1 MDKVVQTAL
10 RLRIVKAQVGLAA
23 ADSTGLETER
33 ASHYF
38 ALRSKKKRS
47 HWLKIGL
54 VCDTKS
60 GFYLSVDISRGP
72 SNDMGIARRLL
83 WCAYKRVPFK
93 RVVMDKGFDSGPVH
107 AFVNE
112 ELKARCI
119 IPERR
124 LTDRAPKNRYRWMM
138 RYHFRKKTYGQRW
151 QIESAISR
159 DKRRFG
165 CALRG
170 RVWEA
175 QVAEAYIWALI
186 HNIGIVLFF
195 PALRQLSRLA
205 A

>member
-1 MDKVVQTAL
+1 MDKVVQTAV
-10 RLRIVKAQVGLAA
+10 RLRIVKPQVGLAA

-33 ASHYF
+33 ASYYF
-38 ALRSKKKRS
+38 ALRSNKKRS

-54 VCDTKS
+54 TCDTKS

-72 SNDMGIARRLL
+72 SNDMGIAKRLL
-83 WCAYKRVPFK
+83 SGAYKRVRFK
-93 RVVMDKGFDSGPVH
+93 RVLMDKGFDSGLVH

-112 ELKARCI
+112 ELNARCI
-119 IPERR
+119 IPARR
-124 LTDRAPKNRYRWMM
+124 WRNRPPKDKYRWMM
-138 RYHFRKKTYGQRW
+138 RYHFRRKTYGQRW

-175 QVAEAYIWALI
+175 QVAEAHIWALI
-186 HNIGIVLFF
+186 HNIAILLFF
-195 PALRQLSRLA
+195 SAPRLRWRSA

>member
-10 RLRIVKAQVGLAA
+10 RLRIVKPQVSLAA

-38 ALRSKKKRS
+38 AHRSNKKRS
-47 HWLKIGL
+47 HWLKIAL
-54 VCDTKS
+54 TCDTKS
-60 GFYLSVDISRGP
+60 GFYLSVDISKGP
-72 SNDMGIARRLL
+72 SNDMGIAKTLL
-83 WCAYKRVPFK
+83 SGAYKRVPFK
-93 RVVMDKGFDSGPVH
+93 RVLMDMGFDSGPVH

-112 ELKARCI
+112 ELGARCI
-119 IPERR
+119 IPVRR
-124 LTDRAPKNRYRWMM
+124 LTNRAPKNRYRWMM

-165 CALRG
+165 CALRA

-195 PALRQLSRLA
+195 PALRPPLRLA